1 MRAEVIR
8 TGLRSALVLFSV
20 FVLQVG
26 LFDSLRIFDRASEP
40 LLVLAIAG
48 GLTGGPWRGLRL
60 GFAAGLLYDLIAG
73 TPLGLAAFGY
83 ALAAYLAGLLE
94 GYAVRMW
101 WLVPPFSALGLSLYV
116 AAGEVFGQ
124 DHLFNDRY
132 LLTLAVVEIW
142 ATVLAPAMLRVA
154 RWLWHLSAAPARPA
168 PREPRTFGNVH
179 L

>member
-20 FVLQVG
+20 FVLQAG

-48 GLTGGPWRGLRL
+48 GLTGGAWRGLRL

-73 TPLGLAAFGY
+73 TPLGLAALAY

-94 GYAVRMW
+94 GYAIRMW

-116 AAGEVFGQ
+116 GAGEVFGQ
-124 DHLFNDRY
+124 DYLFNDRY

-142 ATVLAPAMLRVA
+142 AVVLAPGMLRVA
-154 RWLWHLSAAPARPA
+154 RWLWRLPTSPARPET
-168 PREPRTFGNVH
+168 REPRTFGNVRP
-179 L
+179 